1 MSVESEFPV
10 SAEQVYAALVA
21 LGDEPVLD
29 PELWPQGP
37 EEGNRRRLLG
47 VLLARVELEVTA
59 ATRLGV
65 DQDQAEVLLGWMDQA
80 GPGSAVSTNALI
92 NRLQRTGVQLMGL
105 DQDET
110 PPGRMASAMAIAVA
124 VDALGAHLHFEAGD
138 VDGVR
143 RGLGRTEAAL
153 IEILRSIHDLR
164 AEIGD
169 AEEEPD

>member
-21 LGDEPVLD
+21 LGDQPVLD

-80 GPGSAVSTNALI
+80 APAL
-92 NRLQRTGVQLMGL
+92 RCRPT
-105 DQDET
+105 
-110 PPGRMASAMAIAVA
+110 R
-124 VDALGAHLHFEAGD
+124 
-138 VDGVR
+138 
-143 RGLGRTEAAL
+143 
-153 IEILRSIHDLR
+153 
-164 AEIGD
+164 
-169 AEEEPD
+169 